1 MGTGGGGNGTAA
13 TGGGGRGTAST
24 GGGGSGSSESKIW
37 ASTAEPATT
46 PSEASRLNQG
56 VKLDA
61 NSRNDTLRAVTIKLR
76 QCIGDGQLMT
86 GPIHPLFY
94 TVHGNIRPMAPTAS
108 LSIASMTLLRLKP
121 VGKRRVAPLPLLLA
135 LGLSSPTLP
144 IAAAELRRE
153 AIAQAGPSSTGFET
167 TLQDDAYILG
177 SGDGL
182 SLRFLA
188 VEDLSGPLEILNDGT
203 ASLPLLGSVML
214 SGLTLSQASLW
225 LETLYKNQ
233 LQRPDLLLSVVRPRP
248 LRIAVV
254 GEVERPGLYTLTTSE
269 ASTTQAS
276 VSISGPPTLVDAIQK
291 AGGITSMA
299 NLQRVVV
306 QRRLPGADSRFKRTR
321 VDLLALVRD
330 GDQLQ
335 NPLLFD
341 GDTIKL
347 ERVAQEDASNS
358 AKLAVTTL
366 APTQITVNVIGEVK
380 SPGRLQVP
388 ASTPLM
394 QAILAAGG
402 VETWRAKTSQLEL
415 VRINRNGSAMR
426 RQYRL
431 DYNQGVSTA
440 SNPPLVDGDTVIV
453 NRSRYAISADA
464 IGAVSQPLSGLVNVL
479 TLFRLLDSNN

>member
-1 MGTGGGGNGTAA
+1 
-13 TGGGGRGTAST
+13 
-24 GGGGSGSSESKIW
+24 
-37 ASTAEPATT
+37 
-46 PSEASRLNQG
+46 
-56 VKLDA
+56 
-61 NSRNDTLRAVTIKLR
+61 
-76 QCIGDGQLMT
+76 
-86 GPIHPLFY
+86 
-94 TVHGNIRPMAPTAS
+94 MAPTAS

-121 VGKRRVAPLPLLLA
+121 VGKRWVAPLPLLLA

-225 LETLYKNQ
+225 LETLYKKSAAA
-233 LQRPDLLLSVVRPRP
+233 PGSVAERGASTPPAHRCGRRGGAPWSLHPHHLKKPPRPR
-248 LRIAVV
+248 R
-254 GEVERPGLYTLTTSE
+254 RCR
-269 ASTTQAS
+269 S
-276 VSISGPPTLVDAIQK
+276 VGPPRWWMR
-291 AGGITSMA
+291 SRR
-299 NLQRVVV
+299 RVGSHRWPTCSGWWV

-380 SPGRLQVP
+380 SPGRCRFLP
-388 ASTPLM
+388 ARP
-394 QAILAAGG
+394 
-402 VETWRAKTSQLEL
+402 
-415 VRINRNGSAMR
+415 
-426 RQYRL
+426 
-431 DYNQGVSTA
+431 
-440 SNPPLVDGDTVIV
+440 
-453 NRSRYAISADA
+453 
-464 IGAVSQPLSGLVNVL
+464 
-479 TLFRLLDSNN
+479 